1 MYSACKRLRTMQFAT
16 DVFYQRFCNV
26 KSEPMSYK
34 SGFLV
39 L

>member
-1 MYSACKRLRTMQFAT
+1 MLFAT
-16 DVFYQRFCNV
+16 DVFYQRFYDV
-26 KSEPMSYK
+26 KVEPMSYK

>member
-1 MYSACKRLRTMQFAT
+1 MQFAT

-26 KSEPMSYK
+26 KSESMSYK